1 MFKQF
6 LRVFKTIG
14 KRNQLS
20 ALYIILV
27 SLVIVLLELISFTLI
42 IPAISIPLKSNF
54 VENNSIFIFL
64 NNLLPFDLNSFL
76 SLTNVLTTLVLIVLF
91 KLMFLMYF
99 QYKLR
104 VIMWKVKIDINSLIY
119 KYFTVISLPEIIEAG
134 FANVRRLINSDATL
148 FVTQGFYNYIL
159 LCKHFILGI
168 ALFLFLLQINA
179 EATLII
185 FIFLGLFILIYNL
198 LLKKRAVNLAINF
211 REFQAYKY
219 KNVDDTILGI
229 REVKLFNN
237 ENLVVDLF
245 KKNENKLAKIDI
257 ESSVFNLLP
266 KLLLEFLVILGFSFF
281 IFFFSQYGI

>member
-76 SLTNVLTTLVLIVLF
+76 SLTNVLTALVLIVLF

-134 FANVRRLINSDATL
+134 FANLRRLINSDATL

-281 IFFFSQYGI
+281 KLQRRYS